1 MRRISTL
8 TAAQDLFG
16 PGKHGFRNGD
26 PANAILATRLQ
37 AEWFNALQE
46 EVANVIEAAGFA
58 LDPANNGQLAAAIGK
73 MIVDNTIDTLNTA
86 RIDVASAAT
95 VNLTTAAPNTR
106 HINIMGTTT
115 ISGFTV
121 AAGRCYFVRFA
132 GVLTLT
138 NSASLVTQAGAN
150 IVTAAGDTCILR
162 ATSANTVEVISYTP
176 AGLSGRVSALEV
188 INQSLLSA
196 SGWQKLPSGLIIQ
209 WGSVAGASVAAS
221 SGISTAVTFPIAFP
235 NACLN
240 ASVTAQLTSVQASA
254 GIGTTD
260 PAPSGFSLERR
271 NLATGTSQTIAAKW
285 IAIGY

>member
-1 MRRISTL
+1 MRRISTP

-16 PGKHGFRNGD
+16 PGKHGFHNGD
-26 PANAILATRLQ
+26 PASAVLATRLQ

-46 EVANVIEAAGFA
+46 EVASVIEAAGFA
-58 LDPANNGQLAAAIGK
+58 LDPANNSQLAAAIGK
-73 MIVDNTIDTLNTA
+73 MIVDNTIDILNTA

-106 HINIMGTTT
+106 HINITGTTT

-132 GVLTLT
+132 GALTLT

-162 ATSANTVEVISYTP
+162 ATSANTVEVISYSP

-196 SGWQKLPSGLIIQ
+196 NGWQKLPSGLIIQ
-209 WGSVAGASVAAS
+209 WGQTSHTGE
-221 SGISTAVTFPIAFP
+221 STAWTFPIAFP
-235 NACLN
+235 TACQ
-240 ASVTAQLTSVQASA
+240 SVLCNMKTDNGAAIVMSNTNSQAFGSSTVS
-254 GIGTTD
+254 GTNT
-260 PAPSGFSLERR
+260 
-271 NLATGTSQTIAAKW
+271 TGTHNYNW
-285 IAIGY
+285 FAIGY